1 MNRTQGYLSRAA
13 AWHSLCLVFLL
24 GVVPLALAGNA
35 AAQDVQQVIGHVEG
49 SDFAVDGPTGSANI
63 QISNIAGAQPLASGS
78 HIVVRSGQAR
88 VSLEGG
94 GEIAICGAARL
105 QLLSSGGA
113 LTVVLEYGALDL
125 RLNGTRTISIYTPLI
140 VATPVVIG
148 GEDTDTSV
156 GLSPDGKMCL
166 YALNGAL
173 RISQQL
179 SGQEILIPQNGH
191 ASLSGGQVE
200 SLAAPVEACACKLD
214 LAKLHPARSKRFYQ
228 SLGTLAPPSASPVSA
243 TSTPQPS
250 SSTPTSTG
258 ASSNAASGQLPQP
271 ISPAPSRPAAV
282 DEPVY
287 KVLMPPLSFDP
298 NAPVNISEPS
308 ADQIVLIRSVHVQD
322 ETVYQDV
329 VEPKKKRGKQ
339 DLSAEEKS
347 DSQSAPH
354 GFFGKIG
361 RFFHR
366 VFNSSST

>member
-1 MNRTQGYLSRAA
+1 MWRDRTLQ
-13 AWHSLCLVFLL
+13 WM
-24 GVVPLALAGNA
+24 
-35 AAQDVQQVIGHVEG
+35 AQPVRRI
-49 SDFAVDGPTGSANI
+49 S

-113 LTVVLEYGALDL
+113 LTVVLEYGTLDL
-125 RLNGTRTISIYTPLI
+125 HLNGARTISIYTPLI

-200 SLAAPVEACACKLD
+200 SLAAPIEACVAN
-214 LAKLHPARSKRFYQ
+214 SIWQ
-228 SLGTLAPPSASPVSA
+228 SSTLQGPSASIKASGCWHSKRAAAPGDVRTSA
-243 TSTPQPS
+243 
-250 SSTPTSTG
+250 G
-258 ASSNAASGQLPQP
+258 AVHADINRSFFDAASGQLPQP
-271 ISPAPSRPAAV
+271 SSPAPPRPAAV

-308 ADQIVLIRSVHVQD
+308 TDQIVLIRSVHVQD
-322 ETVYQDV
+322 ETVYRDV
-329 VEPKKKRGKQ
+329 VEPKKKRGRTVIYLLMRKLILKPLRT
-339 DLSAEEKS
+339 DFSAGSE
-347 DSQSAPH
+347 DSST
-354 GFFGKIG
+354 
-361 RFFHR
+361 
-366 VFNSSST
+366 VFSISSS